1 MQSSLFVISSC
12 ATFPATQRQSDQE
25 MRRFLAMVS
34 NKRFVSAIIGLVM
47 IALPATALANDHHW
61 NHHWD
66 HHWANYSHPN
76 YASPRMSYAR
86 PSYAV
91 PPTAYA
97 RGYNY
102 PGMVAPVNPYATA
115 VTPYATRPYAN
126 ATSPYANALN
136 PYATAVSPYATAGTG
151 NLSYLMQKRQEA
163 YNAIAAANRSG
174 NTGGAHHMWQLYNNY
189 NKRIAAQGGG
199 AMVY

>member
-1 MQSSLFVISSC
+1 ML
-12 ATFPATQRQSDQE
+12 
-25 MRRFLAMVS
+25 S

-61 NHHWD
+61 NHHWN
-66 HHWANYSHPN
+66 HNWAHYSHPN
-76 YASPRMSYAR
+76 YAFPRMGYAR
-86 PSYAV
+86 PSYVA

-102 PGMVAPVNPYATA
+102 PGMVSPVNPYATA
-115 VTPYATRPYAN
+115 VTPYAA
-126 ATSPYANALN
+126 N
-136 PYATAVSPYATAGTG
+136 PYATAVTPYAMSPYASAVSPYAASGTG
-151 NLSYLMQKRQEA
+151 NVSYLMQKRQEA

-174 NTGGAHHMWQLYNNY
+174 NTGGAHRMWKLYNSY
-189 NKRIAAQGGG
+189 NRRIASQGGG